1 MLEREATVSALRFA
15 RCRALFCC
23 FFFSRPVVLLADDRL
38 AKVKTWKEIK
48 KKVKGIKLRI
58 LVLTFQFVHGSRE
71 CVACG
76 SASANAHRPLGSIP
90 PSQSWLPVATKAT
103 STVTDFFP
111 AWDEKYPTLES
122 TERKELEEEEESYQ
136 AEIDSVKKTNAE
148 EVAKRG
154 RRKAAIQPHPATSE
168 RLNEL
173 RARAADRGTKQ
184 QSRKVEPFRAWLA
197 SIKAVKG
204 APRRVQLPWVLWQDA
219 SHGEALRARYR
230 EAYKKEADDEEEE
243 GSLLDPFEK
252 DGDEGEDGAG
262 PTPAQLLS
270 PKAPPRPD
278 EEQERVREKRE
289 EEYAARLAAHNRL
302 MQGNA
307 ACTAEELAER
317 RRHAEAIS
325 QRALDSMCSQMQCK
339 GVVLLGEIVDGDS
352 DEIFLSMVQQ
362 GAMPRRPGVD
372 FTTWAPVRSKAVLQ
386 AFADFLV
393 ACKKEEKGVL
403 GPLTDPGP
411 PAPHTPALC
420 TRRRLPPLLPPGT
433 AAPVVSGAIAEKTSQ
448 QKAGKKAGKKAKR
461 RRGEEEPEA
470 EESGAEDDEGE
481 WPGGGG
487 SDDELEQDPF
497 ANEEEEGGGGGGSA
511 AEAPAGM
518 ALQNSLAA
526 MAMPERNH
534 RIHTLNALSDAEYDR
549 ENNVARNKDLFR
561 RLFPVD
567 PVVELGLRAPPSN
580 EPPPSSKPPPSSEPP
595 PSNEPPPQ
603 PTRSSQHLANAT
615 GQAQVADPGSDG
627 VMLIDAPMAASS
639 AEDEPTRPSQ
649 RLASAAGQA
658 QAVDSGSGGVM
669 PASSAED
676 EGAPASAH
684 GAASAMTEAQAPAGR
699 AAGGMDVP
707 GPRAGLA
714 CADVA
719 RADVSSSEKHAK
731 VLAHFQSGINLPAW
745 GAVVDAWCALERATG
760 LQVPGK
766 ALPAYGRP
774 EAVSWWVQ
782 RARNDRRI
790 PAGLEEEDQR
800 DAFYDK
806 TVNWWIAVNPAWRKE
821 GVTGPASFVERGLKQ
836 ESGGDLEGL
845 PAGLNGLTSLAGV
858 VEGAPRWKKL
868 ADDVTWVLTEKSRA
882 FGHKRAVAPSGD
894 EPAGKRA
901 RLG

>member
-1 MLEREATVSALRFA
+1 MAISVNILQPLRMQKKTSGPTS
-15 RCRALFCC
+15 
-23 FFFSRPVVLLADDRL
+23 SRHGMRSIRPSNLRSE
-38 AKVKTWKEIK
+38 KSWRRRKSPIK
-48 KKVKGIKLRI
+48 QRM
-58 LVLTFQFVHGSRE
+58 
-71 CVACG
+71 
-76 SASANAHRPLGSIP
+76 
-90 PSQSWLPVATKAT
+90 
-103 STVTDFFP
+103 
-111 AWDEKYPTLES
+111 
-122 TERKELEEEEESYQ
+122 
-136 AEIDSVKKTNAE
+136 IDSVKKTNAE

-173 RARAADRGTKQ
+173 RARAADRG
-184 QSRKVEPFRAWLA
+184 VEPFRAWLA

-204 APRRVQLPWVLWQDA
+204 VPRRVQLPWVLWQDA

-230 EAYKKEADDEEEE
+230 EAYKKEADDEEKR
-243 GSLLDPFEK
+243 GAFSIRLRRTATKTYF
-252 DGDEGEDGAG
+252 DELTE
-262 PTPAQLLS
+262 
-270 PKAPPRPD
+270 

-302 MQGNA
+302 MQA
-307 ACTAEELAER
+307 SPRQHVLAD
-317 RRHAEAIS
+317 AV
-325 QRALDSMCSQMQCK
+325 QR
-339 GVVLLGEIVDGDS
+339 VVLLGEIVDGDS

-362 GAMPRRPGVD
+362 GAMPRPSGGRFHDVGPG
-372 FTTWAPVRSKAVLQ
+372 SLQ
-386 AFADFLV
+386 GRAASLRRLPGRV
-393 ACKKEEKGVL
+393 QKEEKGVL

-411 PAPHTPALC
+411 PAPHAAALC
-420 TRRRLPPLLPPGT
+420 TRRLSSPSAAGT

-481 WPGGGG
+481 WPGGG
-487 SDDELEQDPF
+487 
-497 ANEEEEGGGGGGSA
+497 
-511 AEAPAGM
+511 
-518 ALQNSLAA
+518 NSLAA

-580 EPPPSSKPPPSSEPP
+580 EPPPSSKPRRAASPPEQRTPAP
-595 PSNEPPPQ
+595 AD
-603 PTRSSQHLANAT
+603 RSSQHLANAT

-627 VMLIDAPMAASS
+627 VMPIDAPMAASS

-649 RLASAAGQA
+649 RLASAAPG
-658 QAVDSGSGGVM
+658 
-669 PASSAED
+669 
-676 EGAPASAH
+676 
-684 GAASAMTEAQAPAGR
+684 AGR
-699 AAGGMDVP
+699 GLGQRRSDAGKLSRGRGRP
-707 GPRAGLA
+707 GLCSRGCERDDRGAGSSGQGRGRNGRAWPSG
-714 CADVA
+714 
-719 RADVSSSEKHAK
+719 RSG
-731 VLAHFQSGINLPAW
+731 SGINLPAW

-774 EAVSWWVQ
+774 EA
-782 RARNDRRI
+782 
-790 PAGLEEEDQR
+790 
-800 DAFYDK
+800 

-845 PAGLNGLTSLAGV
+845 PAGLNGLTTCWGGG
-858 VEGAPRWKKL
+858 GAPRWKKL